1 MLLLFQFLVQLF
13 VQSRYCVIELIVDLV
28 DFVGFLYQ
36 LFVGYHGF
44 VLFISPT
51 TTKRDY
57 V

>member
-1 MLLLFQFLVQLF
+1 
-13 VQSRYCVIELIVDLV
+13 
-28 DFVGFLYQ
+28 LYQ